1 MGQSIARNGKI
12 DWQPRRGF
20 LKGRGIIVLV
30 LGEGAGIYDSPSC
43 QRGEGI
49 MANLEFLDLGDE
61 GRGNMDGLF
70 F

>member
-1 MGQSIARNGKI
+1 MGGE
-12 DWQPRRGF
+12 
-20 LKGRGIIVLV
+20 KGIVVLG
-30 LGEGAGIYDSPSC
+30 LGEGAGIYDSPSY

-61 GRGNMDGLF
+61 GRGNMNGLF